1 MSATCSGALEYTDS
15 VLMAASAAMRIV
27 SETKVLLIRSENYGK
42 LRKIEKI
49 AKTKFKRF
57 EWKGNFKAAYWYTID
72 CPLPVV
78 LVESAASSASGSS
91 SWRPPRS
98 RTVSAVAGS
107 RQRRAT
113 AMHALLTVRSVAAR
127 ITALVSALSA
137 AADPGPGHG
146 SSVKMRNRKP
156 STSAGPWQ

>member
-27 SETKVLLIRSENYGK
+27 SETKYYLLP
-42 LRKIEKI
+42 RKI
-49 AKTKFKRF
+49 T
-57 EWKGNFKAAYWYTID
+57 GNCGSLNVLNGKEILKMPTS
-72 CPLPVV
+72 PLLTVVLLPVV

-137 AADPGPGHG
+137 AAADPGPGHG

-156 STSAGPWQ
+156 STSAGP

>member
-27 SETKVLLIRSENYGK
+27 SKTKYYLLP
-42 LRKIEKI
+42 RKI
-49 AKTKFKRF
+49 T
-57 EWKGNFKAAYWYTID
+57 GNCGSLNVLNGKEILKMSTG
-72 CPLPVV
+72 PLLTVLAPVV

-156 STSAGPWQ
+156 STSAGP